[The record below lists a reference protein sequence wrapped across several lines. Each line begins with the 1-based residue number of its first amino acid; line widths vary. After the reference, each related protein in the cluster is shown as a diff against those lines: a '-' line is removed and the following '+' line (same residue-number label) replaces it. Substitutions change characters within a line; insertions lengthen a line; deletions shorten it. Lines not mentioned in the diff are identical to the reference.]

1 MINGRYDLVI
11 LPDQAKALAQR
22 FRRDAHCLA
31 QHGPLRRGLQR
42 RPRRLTSAD
51 RFLRARFF
59 GETAGFHRPD
69 GLPSRTIKL
78 GLLLGG
84 HEGLSPVIATPLINF
99 DGPGRYTLDGQL
111 TLHGLSLAPSARIG
125 LITSVGVEFPLL
137 HGSSKPRPF
146 VMFSLT
152 L

>member
-1 MINGRYDLVI
+1 MVHPAAELGR
-11 LPDQAKALAQR
+11 
-22 FRRDAHCLA
+22 
-31 QHGPLRRGLQR
+31 
-42 RPRRLTSAD
+42 

-84 HEGLSPVIATPLINF
+84 HEGVSPVVATPIINF
-99 DGPGRYTLDGQL
+99 DGPGRYTLDGQV
-111 TLHGLSLAPSARIG
+111 TLHGLSLAASARIG
-125 LITSVGVEFPLL
+125 LISSVGVEFPLL
-137 HGSSKPRPF
+137 HGHVKPRPF
-146 VMFSLT
+146 VMFSIT